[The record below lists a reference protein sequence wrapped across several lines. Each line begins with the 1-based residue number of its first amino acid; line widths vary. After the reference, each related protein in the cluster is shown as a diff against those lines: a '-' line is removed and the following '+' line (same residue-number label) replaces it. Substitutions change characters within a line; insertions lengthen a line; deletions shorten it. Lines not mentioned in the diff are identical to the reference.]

1 MITVIRLLLTLT
13 LALPA
18 CAATSTRTVD
28 MDAFGRKCVLCHADH
43 RRYQE
48 AMGDLY
54 ACGRCHEDVTKDLRA
69 HDIRKFA
76 FSQRYTRHEP

>member
-1 MITVIRLLLTLT
+1 MIRLLLTLT

-28 MDAFGRKCVLCHADH
+28 MDAFGRKCVLCHMDH
-43 RRYQE
+43 RQYQA

-54 ACGRCHEDVTKDLRA
+54 ACGRCHENVLRDWQDHDL
-69 HDIRKFA
+69 RKFA
-76 FSQRYTRHEP
+76 FSQMYTRHEP